1 VLDTLHQLSVTPLA
15 ITDDD
20 TAQILALAIGGGIAV
35 IAIVFGSIG
44 KMVKHQ
50 ANEKTR
56 REIAAYVAEGSI
68 SPEDAKK
75 LLESKVKG
83 SCSI

>member
-1 VLDTLHQLSVTPLA
+1 MIDHLQFPAVLA

-44 KMVKHQ
+44 KMVKHV
-50 ANEKTR
+50 ANERSR
-56 REIAAYVAEGSI
+56 REVAAYVAEGSM
-68 SPEDAKK
+68 SPDDAKK
-75 LLESKVKG
+75 LLECKVKG
-83 SCSI
+83 SCSV